1 MSRRGGRGG
10 HTIAGAALRNAGLVG
25 DGDVGMRDA
34 AGPSRSR
41 SGRAGGRGGGRNS
54 GNDPSNS
61 VSHPDHQSSTGDL
74 IPPMAAHQDA
84 RPLTQRV

>member
-10 HTIAGAALRNAGLVG
+10 HTIAGAALRNAGLVA

-41 SGRAGGRGGGRNS
+41 GGGGGGRKGGRN
-54 GNDPSNS
+54 GGADPSNS
-61 VSHPDHQSSTGDL
+61 VSLPTTY
-74 IPPMAAHQDA
+74 I
-84 RPLTQRV
+84 